1 MNSINGIDPLLLD
14 AAVALMGHA
23 GRLGIVRVLGES
35 MRPILPPESLLSV
48 DFAPADLR
56 RGDLLLFRQGQYL
69 AVHRLLF
76 RSTDREGR
84 PCLRTRG
91 DNVLALDPPVDP
103 ARVIGRVTAMRRD
116 GEWRDLMTP
125 RARLYAALLAFHDFF
140 WTGLSAVADRTLD
153 RAFRALH
160 APISLRRT
168 VARLDGALLR
178 AADRRF
184 FRAIHAPVPPPPGFS
199 ADPS

>member
-76 RSTDREGR
+76 HSTDREGR

-125 RARLYAALLAFHDFF
+125 RARLYAALLAYHDFF
-140 WTGLSAVADRTLD
+140 WTGSSAVADRTLD

-160 APISLRRT
+160 VPFSPRRT

-178 AADRRF
+178 AADRLF
-184 FRAIHAPVPPPPGFS
+184 FRAIHAPVPPPPGLA
-199 ADPS
+199 ADPP